1 MQAAFWGKFAPKPAL
16 IKGRAME
23 FSLFNLMTKPV
34 DGSTHAD
41 VFNQMRAMTS
51 MVDDAG
57 FDVAWFAEHHLSNY
71 CISPSPLMTAAHM
84 AGQTKRIKVGPAV
97 VVMPFYEP
105 LRLVEDI
112 CLADQLTE
120 GRLVLGLGTGYQPRE
135 FKKFGFEI
143 DDRLARGLEIWDCI
157 EQGVYGGVIN
167 YQGDHIQINDAA
179 LSIAPVQDRIRT
191 FAVGNAPEMR
201 QKMIDYGAETL
212 TTPAIGPNVI
222 VETARRLYMETRAE
236 NGLAGDDFPFAVQ
249 RYIYVARDKAD
260 ARAAAEQVLI
270 HARMANNM
278 RRPDPLM
285 NGADLQIVPFEGEPD
300 VDTVLERA
308 IIGDAEHVT
317 QRIVAEARAYG
328 ITHLSVFMQIAS
340 IPFAEVRRS
349 LETFC
354 DQVMPAVNATLA
366 ADKQE
371 VAL

>member
-1 MQAAFWGKFAPKPAL
+1 
-16 IKGRAME
+16 ME

-41 VFNQMRAMTS
+41 VFNQMRTMTK

-57 FDVAWFAEHHLSNY
+57 FDLAWFAEHHLSNY
-71 CISPSPLMTAAHM
+71 CISPSPLMTAANM
-84 AGQTKRIKVGPAV
+84 AAHTKRIKVGPAV

-112 CLADQLTE
+112 CLTDQLTE

-143 DDRLARGLEIWDCI
+143 DNRLMRGLEIWDCI
-157 EQGVYGGVIN
+157 EQGVYGGVID
-167 YQGDHIQINDAA
+167 YQGDHIQISDAA
-179 LSIAPVQDRIRT
+179 LSIAPVQERIRT

-212 TTPAIGPNVI
+212 TTPAIGPNSI
-222 VETARRLYMETRAE
+222 VETARRLYKEKRTE
-236 NGLAGDDFPFAVQ
+236 NGLEGDDFPFAVQ
-249 RYIYVARDKAD
+249 RYIYVAKDKED

-278 RRPDPLM
+278 RRPEPLM
-285 NGADLQIVPFEGEPD
+285 NGADLKIVPFENEPD
-300 VDTVLERA
+300 LDLVMERA
-308 IIGDAEHVT
+308 IIGDVEEVT
-317 QRIVAEARAYG
+317 RRIVADARAFG

-340 IPFAEVRRS
+340 IPFANTLRS
-349 LETFC
+349 LELFC
-354 DQVMPAVNATLA
+354 DQVMPAVNAALEDDKAALA
-366 ADKQE
+366 S
-371 VAL
+371 